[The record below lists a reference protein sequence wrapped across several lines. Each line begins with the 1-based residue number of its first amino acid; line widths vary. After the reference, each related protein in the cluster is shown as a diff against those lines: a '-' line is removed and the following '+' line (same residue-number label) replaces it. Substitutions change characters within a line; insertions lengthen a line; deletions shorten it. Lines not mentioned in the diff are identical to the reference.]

1 VGRIAARL
9 QLRAIFVRIR
19 REIQTEIASVAG
31 QLLDVA
37 PQQDKQ
43 AMIAPNRKLSMSMS
57 DFRQSK
63 ALARIAPSPT
73 LAMTQLARELKAK
86 GKDVISLSAGE
97 PDFDTPDHV
106 KEAAIEAIRRGET
119 KYTNV
124 DGIAELKQAVSAKF
138 KRDNN
143 LTYKPSQISVAP
155 GGKAVI
161 YNAIMAS
168 MNEGDEA
175 IIPAPYWVSYPDIV
189 QLAGGK
195 PVIVKTTEADGFR
208 LRPEALERA
217 ITPKTKWLI
226 FNSPSNPSGAAY
238 DRASLKAITDVL
250 VNHPQLM
257 ILTDDIYE
265 HILYDGHE
273 FATIAE
279 VEPRLF
285 DRTLTLNGASK
296 SYAMTGWRI
305 GYAGGPEKLIAA
317 MAKIMSQ
324 STTNPCSISQ
334 WAAVAALNGDH
345 GFLAERNA
353 AFHARRDRV
362 VAMLN
367 EAKGITCR
375 TPEGAFYVYPSCAG
389 AIGKTT
395 PSGRKIANDEDF
407 ALALLDAEG
416 VAVVFGAAFGLSPYF
431 RISYA
436 AAMSD
441 LEDACRRIQRF
452 CASLA

>member
-1 VGRIAARL
+1 MN
-9 QLRAIFVRIR
+9 
-19 REIQTEIASVAG
+19 E
-31 QLLDVA
+31 
-37 PQQDKQ
+37 
-43 AMIAPNRKLSMSMS
+43 
-57 DFRQSK
+57 FRQSA

-73 LAMTQLARELKAK
+73 LAMTQLARDMKAK
-86 GKDVISLSAGE
+86 GKDIISLSAGE

-106 KEAAIEAIRRGET
+106 KEAAIDAIRRGET
-119 KYTNV
+119 KYTAV
-124 DGIAELKQAVSAKF
+124 DGIPELKAAVAAKF
-138 KRDNN
+138 ARDNN
-143 LTYKPSQISVAP
+143 LHYRTSQISVAP

-161 YNAIMAS
+161 YNAIMAT
-168 MNEGDEA
+168 MNAGDEA

-189 QLAGGK
+189 RLAGGT
-195 PVIVKTTEADGFR
+195 PVIVETSEQSGF
-208 LRPEALERA
+208 LLQAEALANA
-217 ITPKTKWLI
+217 ITPRTKWLI
-226 FNSPSNPSGAAY
+226 LNSPSNPTGGAY
-238 DRASLKAITDVL
+238 DAQALKALAEVL
-250 VNHPQLM
+250 VKHPQVM

-265 HILYDGHE
+265 HILYDGRR

-279 VEPRLF
+279 VEPLLF

-305 GYAGGPEKLIAA
+305 GYAGGPEKLVAA

-345 GFLAERNA
+345 SFLAERNA
-353 AFHARRDRV
+353 AFKARRDRV

-367 EAKGITCR
+367 EAKGIACR

-395 PSGRKIANDEDF
+395 PTGRRIETDEDF

-416 VAVVFGAAFGLSPYF
+416 VAVVFGAAFGLSPFF

-436 AAMSD
+436 AAMGD
-441 LEDACRRIQRF
+441 LEEACRRIQRF
-452 CASLA
+452 CASLS

>member
-1 VGRIAARL
+1 MAV
-9 QLRAIFVRIR
+9 
-19 REIQTEIASVAG
+19 
-31 QLLDVA
+31 
-37 PQQDKQ
+37 
-43 AMIAPNRKLSMSMS
+43 
-57 DFRQSK
+57 FRQSA

-73 LAMTQLARELKAK
+73 LAMTQLARDLKAK

-106 KEAAIEAIRRGET
+106 KEAAIAAIRRGET
-119 KYTNV
+119 KYTAV
-124 DGIAELKQAVSAKF
+124 DGIVELKKAVAAKF
-138 KRDNN
+138 ARDNS
-143 LTYKPSQISVAP
+143 LTYSLSQISVAP

-168 MNEGDEA
+168 MNDGDEA

-195 PVIVKTTEADGFR
+195 PVIVKTTEADGF
-208 LRPEALERA
+208 LLKPEALDRA

-238 DRASLKAITDVL
+238 DRVSLRAIADVML
-250 VNHPQLM
+250 KHPHVM
-257 ILTDDIYE
+257 VLTDDIYE
-265 HILYDGHE
+265 HILYDGHK

-305 GYAGGPEKLIAA
+305 GYAGGPEWLVAA

-353 AFHARRDRV
+353 AFKARRDRV

-367 EAKGITCR
+367 DANGVSCR

-389 AIGKTT
+389 AIGKAT
-395 PSGRKIANDEDF
+395 PSGRRISNDEEF

-436 AAMSD
+436 ASMAE

-452 CASLA
+452 CASLT

>member
-1 VGRIAARL
+1 
-9 QLRAIFVRIR
+9 
-19 REIQTEIASVAG
+19 
-31 QLLDVA
+31 
-37 PQQDKQ
+37 
-43 AMIAPNRKLSMSMS
+43 
-57 DFRQSK
+57 
-63 ALARIAPSPT
+63 
-73 LAMTQLARELKAK
+73 MTQRARDLKAS
-86 GKDVISLSAGE
+86 GKDIISLSAGE

-106 KEAAIEAIRRGET
+106 KEAAIAAIKRGKT
-119 KYTNV
+119 KYTAV
-124 DGIAELKQAVSAKF
+124 DGIAELKKAVAAKF
-138 KRDNN
+138 LWDNN
-143 LTYKPSQISVAP
+143 LNYSLSQISVAP

-168 MNEGDEA
+168 MNPGDEA

-189 QLAGGK
+189 QLAGGT
-195 PVIVKTTEADGFR
+195 PIIIKTSETDGFR
-208 LRPEALERA
+208 LRPEALDRA

-238 DRASLKAITDVL
+238 DRVSIKAITDVL
-250 VNHPQLM
+250 LKHPHVM
-257 ILTDDIYE
+257 VLTDDIYE
-265 HILYDGHE
+265 HILYDGCE

-353 AFHARRDRV
+353 AFRVRRDRV
-362 VAMLN
+362 VSMLN
-367 EAKGITCR
+367 EAKGLSCR
-375 TPEGAFYVYPSCAG
+375 TPEGAFYVYPSCKG
-389 AIGKTT
+389 VIGKMT
-395 PSGRKIANDEDF
+395 PTGKMISNDEDF

-436 AAMSD
+436 AAMAE
-441 LEDACRRIQRF
+441 LEEACRRIQRF
-452 CASLA
+452 CASLS